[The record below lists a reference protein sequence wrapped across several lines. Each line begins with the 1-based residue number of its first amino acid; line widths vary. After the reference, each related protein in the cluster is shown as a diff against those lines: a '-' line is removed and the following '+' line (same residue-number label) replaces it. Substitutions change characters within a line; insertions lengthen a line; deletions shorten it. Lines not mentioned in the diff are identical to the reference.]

1 MKVRDTLSLSTRMFR
16 NRPMRTFLT
25 VLGVSVGIG
34 MVLFLV
40 SFGYGLQKTILNRIT
55 TADALL
61 SLDVNPSPSNL
72 VDLNNNSIADI
83 VKIPGVTEV
92 SRLAEFPGQI
102 GNASSTADATIYG
115 MDNSY
120 FRLNGSKVASGNYPS
135 SDSAYEIIISSAVS
149 RLFNFTGDEALGQEI
164 ELTLYISESAD
175 PNSANSVEETQL
187 IKQNNRY
194 KIVGIMEDDNSSFV
208 YAPLKTLDNVTI
220 DKYSA
225 LKIKAIDSKSLDT
238 IRPQL
243 VERGFL
249 VSSLSDT
256 IAQANKIFGII
267 QIFLF
272 FFGFVAL
279 IVSAIGMF
287 NTMTITL
294 LERTNEI
301 GIMRSIGISGKDI
314 RRIFLVESGLMGL
327 FGGIGGVVVGYVAG
341 QLVNFFINILARNF
355 GGVSINLFYS
365 PWQFTLIV
373 VGFSVVVGFLTGIYP
388 SVRASRLNP
397 LDALRYK

>member
-1 MKVRDTLSLSTRMFR
+1 MRFKDTLSLSTRMFK
-16 NRPMRTFLT
+16 NRPLRTFLT

-72 VDLNNNSIADI
+72 VDLNKESIAAI
-83 VKIPGVTEV
+83 QEIPGVVEV
-92 SRLAEFPGQI
+92 SRLSELPGQI
-102 GNASSTADATIYG
+102 NNVSSTADATIYG
-115 MDNSY
+115 VDNSY
-120 FRLNGSKVASGNYPS
+120 FRLNGSKVVSGDYLS
-135 SDSAYEIIISSAVS
+135 SDVAYEVIISSAAS
-149 RLFNFTGDEALGQEI
+149 KLFSFVGDEALGQEI
-164 ELTLYISESAD
+164 ELTLYVSKPTDSTQGD
-175 PNSANSVEETQL
+175 LVEETQL
-187 IKQNNRY
+187 IKANNSY
-194 KIVGIMEDDNSSFV
+194 KIVGIMEDDNNSFV
-208 YAPLKTLDNVTI
+208 FVPLQTLDNVKI
-220 DKYSA
+220 DKYSV
-225 LKIKAIDSKSLDT
+225 LKIKADNDKDLEI
-238 IRPQL
+238 IRSQI

-256 IAQANKIFGII
+256 IEQANKIFRII

-272 FFGFVAL
+272 FFGFIAL
-279 IVSAIGMF
+279 VVSAIGMF

-301 GIMRSIGISGKDI
+301 GIMRSIGISGRDI
-314 RRIFLVESGLMGL
+314 RKIFLMEASLMGL
-327 FGGIGGVVVGYVAG
+327 FGGIGGVAVGYVAG
-341 QLVNFFINILARNF
+341 QAVNFLINILAKNF
-355 GGVSINLFYS
+355 GGTSISLFYS

-373 VGFSVVVGFLTGIYP
+373 VGFSIIVGFLTGIYP
-388 SVRASRLNP
+388 SIRASRLNP